1 MASKGQMTGMLG
13 VYLVAAELSRLGFI
27 VSPTSRSAAG
37 ADLLVTDQECQ
48 KAWSVQVKTNK
59 HAANFWL
66 VGAHAKKLKSNSHAY
81 VFVNIREGGRPE
93 YVVAPS
99 AHVAAKVVESISKT
113 GSVWYSFSRKDRLSD
128 GEGWE
133 LFGDPYVDLESGA
146 DEESIADE
154 VSN

>member
-1 MASKGQMTGMLG
+1 MLG

-59 HAANFWL
+59 KPANFWL
-66 VGAHAKKLKSNSHAY
+66 VGAHSETLKSDSHAY
-81 VFVNIREGGRPE
+81 VFVNIRDGGRRPE

-99 AHVAAKVVESISKT
+99 AHVAAKVVKSISKT
-113 GSVWYSFSRKDRLSD
+113 GSIWYSFLRNDRLFD

-133 LFGDPYVDLESGA
+133 LFGNPNVGLESDAAEGSA
-146 DEESIADE
+146 ADE